1 MSDVF
6 SQSNCNNRLENFEGL
21 VAHAIRELDE
31 LAKR

>member
-6 SQSNCNNRLENFEGL
+6 YQSSCNNRLETFEGS